1 MNLLGKIDRILRD
14 GSDSV
19 VSFVVPSY
27 QAKELAELDKTKE
40 YTISVTEL
48 KAKRSSYQNKY
59 LWMLIDQIA
68 KHEGMTSMEVYAQI
82 IKMANIRTEFVQA
95 VPEALE
101 RLSKVF
107 RVVVEVERRT
117 SPKGTETVLFQCYYG
132 TSQFEV
138 GEMSEFIDR
147 MLEYGAKIGLDM
159 EDYNEVWK

>member
-19 VSFVVPSY
+19 VSFIVPSY
-27 QAKELAELDKTKE
+27 QAKELNELDKSKE
-40 YTISVTEL
+40 YKIAVSEV
-48 KAKRSSYQNKY
+48 KSKRSEYQNKY

-68 KHEGMTSMEVYAQI
+68 KHEGMTSMEVYTQI
-82 IKMANIRTEFVQA
+82 IKMANIKTTFLET
-95 VPEALE
+95 VPEAIDKL
-101 RLSKVF
+101 RQLF
-107 RVVVEVERRT
+107 RVVMVVETRT
-117 SPKGTETVLFQCYYG
+117 SSKGTETVLVQCYYG